1 MIQIIDLHKSYG
13 SKEVLKGISYDF
25 EPGLV
30 HGIVGENGAGKTTFF
45 KCIAGLERFEGDI
58 KSNVYPIKNHLG
70 LLETNP
76 QFMSKITGWEYLK
89 LICSARKI
97 QVDNFIEQNVFDLP
111 LDEYAENYSTGMK
124 KKLALTGLL
133 LQNNNLFI
141 LDEPFNGVDI
151 HSNILINEIINKL
164 KQASKTLLISSHI
177 FSTLSDSCDE
187 IHLLK
192 EGRFIQHAKKD
203 SFDALNKQ
211 MQQFVIGDK
220 LDKLLIK

>member
-1 MIQIIDLHKSYG
+1 MIQIIGLNKNYG

-45 KCIAGLERFEGDI
+45 KCIAGLERFDGDI
-58 KSNVYPIKNHLG
+58 KSDVYPIKNHLG

-133 LQNNNLFI
+133 LQNNDLFI

-164 KQASKTLLISSHI
+164 KQAGKTLLISSHI
-177 FSTLSDSCDE
+177 FSTLNDSCDE

-192 EGRFIQHAKKD
+192 EGRFIKHAKKD